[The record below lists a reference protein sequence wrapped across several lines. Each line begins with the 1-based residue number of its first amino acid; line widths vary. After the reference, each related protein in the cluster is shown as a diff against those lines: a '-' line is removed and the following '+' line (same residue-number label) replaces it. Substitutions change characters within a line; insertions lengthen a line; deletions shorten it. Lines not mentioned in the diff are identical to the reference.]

1 MLPFHVELRSGESP
15 YKQIVYA
22 ATKAVVS
29 GEMLP
34 GAPFPSVRQ
43 LSQELKVNPNTA
55 HKVIAE
61 LVRSNIL
68 EVLPGVGTVVAEWGP
83 ASPEERSALLGQDLE
98 RLLVEAR
105 RLGLTLPELERA
117 VTTRW
122 KELFDELRLATDD
135 EDQARGA

>member
-15 YKQIVYA
+15 YRQIVYA

>member
-1 MLPFHVELRSGESP
+1 MLPFQVVLRSGESP

-29 GEMLP
+29 GELTP
-34 GAPFPSVRQ
+34 GSPFPSVRV
-43 LSQELKVNPNTA
+43 LSQALKVNPNTA

-83 ASPEERSALLGQDLE
+83 ASPEERRALLGDDLE

-105 RLGLTLPELERA
+105 RLGLTLPEVQAA
-117 VTTRW
+117 VAAQWT
-122 KELFDELRLATDD
+122 ELFDELTVAPSGD
-135 EDQARGA
+135 EEVSSA